1 MQQTIKSA
9 IEVGVVAAPAS
20 YAAGVYPSIGDYP
33 LFILAEHVVT
43 PDFILR
49 IMAMV
54 VAMGMA
60 GLALHKYASS
70 RVN

>member
-1 MQQTIKSA
+1 MQSAIKNA

-49 IMAMV
+49 IMAMI

-60 GLALHKYASS
+60 GLALHKYASNKAS
-70 RVN
+70 